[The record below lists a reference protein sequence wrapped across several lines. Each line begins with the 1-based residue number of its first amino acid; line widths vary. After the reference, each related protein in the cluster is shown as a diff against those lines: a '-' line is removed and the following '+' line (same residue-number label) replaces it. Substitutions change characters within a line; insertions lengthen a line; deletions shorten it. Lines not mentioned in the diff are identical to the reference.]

1 VAVRRYAVQDHVR
14 EWFARRTYNGWE
26 WTARDLVH
34 HKNVG
39 AGTRISVVLPALDE
53 EETVGQIVS
62 TIVTELC
69 ERVPLVDEV
78 VVMDSGSTDRTAARA
93 VAAGAKVV
101 AAADV
106 LPWMGPARGK
116 GEALWKSLF
125 VASGDILVFVDA
137 DLKQFTAQFV
147 TGLLGPLLL
156 DPALVYVKGAYD
168 RPAPANGPAA
178 PTKPVGGGR
187 VTELLARPVINAY
200 WPALAGFIQPL
211 SGEYAGRRSALAH
224 VPFAT
229 GYGVEIGLLVDLFER
244 CGLDALAQVDLGR
257 RVHHNQ
263 TDDALGRM
271 ASEVLH
277 TAQRRLGPTPLPYD
291 VLSQFRRGRRGTYE
305 IEDWRVPTVERPPAA
320 SVIATVAY
328 VPEPAEPVGG
338 GRGHDDGTDDTM
350 LAL

>member
-14 EWFARRTYNGWE
+14 EWFSRRTYNGWE
-26 WTARDLVH
+26 WTPRELLRR
-34 HKNVG
+34 KNKG

-53 EETVGQIVS
+53 EATVGTIVS

-69 ERVPLVDEV
+69 KRVPLVDEV
-78 VVMDSGSTDRTAARA
+78 IVMDSGSTDHTAVRA
-93 VAAGAKVV
+93 AAAGAKVV
-101 AAADV
+101 AADAV

-137 DLKQFTAQFV
+137 DLRQFTPQFV
-147 TGLLGPLLL
+147 TGLLGPLLV
-156 DPALVYVKGAYD
+156 DPEIVYVKGAYD
-168 RPAPANGPAA
+168 RPAPATGNAANPAV
-178 PTKPVGGGR
+178 KPVGGGR

-200 WPALAGFIQPL
+200 WPDLSGFIQPL

-229 GYGVEIGLLVDLFER
+229 GYGVEIGLLVDLLER
-244 CGLDALAQVDLGR
+244 CGLDSLAQVDLGR

-263 TDDALGRM
+263 ADEALGRM

-291 VLSQFRRGRRGTYE
+291 VLAQFRRGRRGKYE
-305 IEDWRVPTVERPPAA
+305 IESWRVPTLERPPAA

-328 VPEPAEPVGG
+328 VPDPADPAVATS
-338 GRGHDDGTDDTM
+338 HDDGTDDM
-350 LAL
+350 LTL

>member
-1 VAVRRYAVQDHVR
+1 MAVRRYAVQDHVR
-14 EWFARRTYNGWE
+14 EWFARRTYKGWE
-26 WTARDLVH
+26 WTARELLH
-34 HKNVG
+34 HKDRG
-39 AGTRISVVLPALDE
+39 PGTRISVVLPALDE
-53 EETVGQIVS
+53 EATVGTIVS

-69 ERVPLVDEV
+69 QQVRLVDEV
-78 VVMDSGSTDRTAARA
+78 IVMDSGSTDRTAAVA
-93 VAAGAKVV
+93 AAAGAKVV
-101 AAADV
+101 AASEV

-125 VASGDILVFVDA
+125 VASGDIVVFVDA
-137 DLKQFTAQFV
+137 DLRQFTPQFV
-147 TGLLGPLLL
+147 TGLLGPLLV
-156 DPALVYVKGAYD
+156 DPTVVYVKGAYD
-168 RPAPANGPAA
+168 RPLPNGSS
-178 PTKPVGGGR
+178 PTAKAVGGGR
-187 VTELLARPVINAY
+187 VTELLARPLINAY

-244 CGLDALAQVDLGR
+244 HGIDALAQVDLGR

-263 TDDALGRM
+263 ADEALGRM

-291 VLSQFRRGRRGTYE
+291 VLTQFRRGRRGSYE
-305 IEDWRVPTVERPPAA
+305 IDAWRVPTLERPPAA

-328 VPEPAEPVGG
+328 VPDPADPIVGTG
-338 GRGHDDGTDDTM
+338 PRHDDGTDDM
-350 LAL
+350 LIR

>member
-14 EWFARRTYNGWE
+14 KWFSRRTYNGWD
-26 WTARDLVH
+26 WTAPELLR
-34 HKNVG
+34 HKNKR
-39 AGTRISVVLPALDE
+39 AGNRISVVLPALDE
-53 EETVGQIVS
+53 EATVGTIVS
-62 TIVTELC
+62 TIITELS

-78 VVMDSGSTDRTAARA
+78 IVMDSGSTDRTAVRA
-93 VAAGAKVV
+93 AAAGAKVV
-101 AAADV
+101 AAAEV

-137 DLKQFTAQFV
+137 DLRQFTPQFV
-147 TGLLGPLLL
+147 TGLLGPLLI
-156 DPALVYVKGAYD
+156 DPTVVYVKGAYD
-168 RPAPANGPAA
+168 RPLAGTSSGGAA
-178 PTKPVGGGR
+178 TKPVGGGR

-200 WPALAGFIQPL
+200 WPDLAGFVQPL
-211 SGEYAGRRSALAH
+211 SGEYAGRRSALAQ

-229 GYGVEIGLLVDLFER
+229 GYGVEIGLLVDLLQR
-244 CGLDALAQVDLGR
+244 HGLDALAQADLGR

-263 TDDALGRM
+263 VDEALGRM

-291 VLSQFRRGRRGTYE
+291 VLTQFRRGQLGAYE
-305 IEDWRVPTVERPPAA
+305 TDDWPVPTLERPPAA

-328 VPEPAEPVGG
+328 VPDPVEPSQAADPLGGEPVS
-338 GRGHDDGTDDTM
+338 
-350 LAL
+350 